1 LFIRSFFIRS
11 FLFRSGGFGK
21 PRRFIPYNDAMA
33 MSPEHVTI
41 FSFAV
46 SYAFALA
53 FDLWNLFRSRLILRV
68 LSASLVGAGLVFQLA
83 YLVYQPWSLKTA
95 AGSLLFLAFI
105 LAIFA
110 LYGSLH
116 HQRVAWGLFVLP
128 LVLVLVLL
136 AWLKVPDQAAS
147 GSYWE
152 WLQGPRFWGM
162 THGILVLLA
171 LVGVCVGFLAS
182 VMYFVQMGRLRS
194 KSSPLAGVK
203 LMSLER
209 LEAMNRRAILWAFP
223 LLTLGLIVGLALMV
237 HEADGSAGWLSPKI
251 LSALALW
258 IVFAI
263 LLYLRYG
270 AHVRGRRLALLT
282 IVAFAVMMIAVL
294 ASHPGELP

>member
-1 LFIRSFFIRS
+1 
-11 FLFRSGGFGK
+11 
-21 PRRFIPYNDAMA
+21 
-33 MSPEHVTI
+33 MSLAHVTI
-41 FSFAV
+41 SCFAF

-53 FDLWNLFRSRLILRV
+53 FDLWNLVQSRLILRV
-68 LSASLVGAGLVFQLA
+68 ASACLVGAGLFAQLV
-83 YLVYQPWSLKTA
+83 YLVYQPWSLASAT
-95 AGSLLFLAFI
+95 GSLLFLAFI

-136 AWLKVPDQAAS
+136 AWLRVPESAAN

-152 WLQGPRFWGM
+152 RLQGTQFWGM
-162 THGILVLLA
+162 MHGILVLLA

-182 VMYFVQMGRLRS
+182 VMYFVQMWRLRS
-194 KSSPLAGVK
+194 KTSPLAGVK

-223 LLTLGLIVGLALMV
+223 LLTLGLVVGLALMA
-237 HEADGSAGWLSPKI
+237 HEADWSAGWLSPKI

-258 IVFAI
+258 AVFAI

-270 AHVRGRRLALLT
+270 AHVRGRRVAFLT
-282 IVAFAVMMIAVL
+282 IVAFAVMLIAVL
-294 ASHPGELP
+294 AAHPFAGEMP

>member
-1 LFIRSFFIRS
+1 
-11 FLFRSGGFGK
+11 
-21 PRRFIPYNDAMA
+21 
-33 MSPEHVTI
+33 MSLAHVTI
-41 FSFAV
+41 SCFAF
-46 SYAFALA
+46 SYAFALV

-68 LSASLVGAGLVFQLA
+68 ASACLVGAGLFAQLV
-83 YLVYQPWSLKTA
+83 YLVYQPWPLASAT
-95 AGSLLFLAFI
+95 GSLLFLAFI

-136 AWLKVPDQAAS
+136 AWLKVPEQAAN

-152 WLQGPRFWGM
+152 WLQGTRFWGM
-162 THGILVLLA
+162 THGILILLA

-182 VMYFVQMGRLRS
+182 VMYFVQMWRLRS
-194 KSSPLAGVK
+194 KTSPLAGVK

-209 LEAMNRRAILWAFP
+209 LEQMNRRAILWSFP
-223 LLTLGLIVGLALMV
+223 LLTLGLVVGLALMV
-237 HEADGSAGWLSPKI
+237 HEADWSAGWLSPKI

-258 IVFAI
+258 AVFAI
-263 LLYLRYG
+263 LLYLRYA
-270 AHVRGRRLALLT
+270 AHVRGRRVAILT